1 MTRFDSV
8 LDRIREKYPYLSDEY
23 GVGNIGIFGSVATGT
38 ERQDS
43 DIDVVIGF
51 TRPIGLRFIDLV
63 GYLEGILGAKVDV
76 LTEEGIKN
84 IRNKRISDEIRRKIV
99 YV

>member
-1 MTRFDSV
+1 MTKLDST
-8 LDRIREKYPYLSDEY
+8 LQLIREKYPYLSHEY
-23 GVGNIGIFGSVATGT
+23 GVGNIGVFGSVAIGT
-38 ERQDS
+38 EREDS
-43 DIDVVIGF
+43 DIDVVIEF

-76 LTEEGIKN
+76 LTEEGIRN
-84 IRNKRISDEIRRKIV
+84 IRNKKIADDIKRKIV

>member
-1 MTRFDSV
+1 MTK
-8 LDRIREKYPYLSDEY
+8 LDFALERIKEKYPYLSHEY
-23 GVGNIGIFGSVATGT
+23 GVGNIGIFGSVARGT
-38 ERQDS
+38 EREDS
-43 DIDVVIGF
+43 DIDVVVEF
-51 TRPIGLRFIDLV
+51 TRPIGLQFIDFV

-84 IRNKRISDEIRRKIV
+84 IRNKRISDDIRRKIV